1 MNKQRI
7 FVAGHRGMVGSA
19 IVRQLAQRGDV
30 ELVLRTR
37 DELDLLD
44 GRAVQAFFAGAGID
58 QVYLAAAKVGGIV
71 ANNTY
76 PADFIYENMM
86 IESNIIH
93 AAHLHNV
100 NKLLFLGSSCIY
112 PKLAR
117 QPMAE
122 SELLQGTL
130 EPTNEPYAIAKIAG
144 IKLCESY
151 NRQYGRDYRSVMPT
165 NLYGPH
171 DNFHPD
177 NSHVIPAL
185 LRRFHEAAQ
194 SHAPEVV
201 VWGSG
206 TPMREFLHVDD
217 MAAASIHVMELA
229 REVWQENTA
238 PMLSHINVG
247 TGVDC
252 TIRELAQTIAK
263 VVVTRAG
270 WCSTPRSR
278 TARRVNCSTSRACI
292 SLAGIT
298 KFHWRQGL
306 PVLTSGSLRI
316 SNGSG
321 GDNVFTSGRFR
332 RRGADHAPHLPR
344 FHCGKRPGGNFTGP
358 ASQPSGAGLLVCAG
372 GAGVQRRNAGGR
384 LCTPDAGGTGR
395 ASAAG
400 GRDVLW
406 RLAALL

>member
-1 MNKQRI
+1 MKTQRI
-7 FVAGHRGMVGSA
+7 FVAGHRGMVGAA
-19 IVRQLAQRGDV
+19 IVRQLAQRDNV

-37 DELDLLD
+37 DQLNLLD
-44 GRAVQAFFAGAGID
+44 AGAVQAFFAAERID

-112 PKLAR
+112 PKQST
-117 QPMAE
+117 QPIAE

-171 DNFHPD
+171 DNFHPS

-185 LRRFHEAAQ
+185 LRRFHEAREQ
-194 SHAPEVV
+194 NTPDVV

-217 MAAASIHVMELA
+217 MAAASIHVMDLA
-229 REVWQENTA
+229 QEVLQEYTQ

-252 TIRELAQTIAK
+252 TIRELAQTIAQ
-263 VVVTRAG
+263 VVGYKGRVVFDAGKPDGTPRKLLDVTRLHQLG
-270 WCSTPRSR
+270 WYHE
-278 TARRVNCSTSRACI
+278 I
-292 SLAGIT
+292 SLE
-298 KFHWRQGL
+298 
-306 PVLTSGSLRI
+306 
-316 SNGSG
+316 
-321 GDNVFTSGRFR
+321 
-332 RRGADHAPHLPR
+332 
-344 FHCGKRPGGNFTGP
+344 
-358 ASQPSGAGLLVCAG
+358 AGLASTYQWFLENQ
-372 GAGVQRRNAGGR
+372 QRYRG
-384 LCTPDAGGTGR
+384 
-395 ASAAG
+395 
-400 GRDVLW
+400 
-406 RLAALL
+406 